1 MANFKGGYKI
11 VSLQNNDL
19 ASNFTLEGLHDA
31 LANSYQKP
39 ILVEDIVIST
49 EKKNDAYAVV
59 NKSGTSYVIEVYNKI
74 LTVTTAD
81 AVTVTNK
88 VEIDSIGE
96 GLDLTDGELS
106 ATGGGGSIY
115 LHAVYVGGKYNGND
129 YALFINLYSSNET
142 AYTDLI
148 SLLTDLYNNASS
160 HDNSSQL
167 VISGGYVGSTYP
179 AYIEIPTTAPT
190 TTFGVGYFPDGKTHS
205 LNPTTFASISTFRDN
220 VIGV

>member
-19 ASNFTLEGLHDA
+19 ASDFTLEGLHEA

-74 LTVTTAD
+74 LTVTSAD
-81 AVTVTNK
+81 AVTVTTK
-88 VEIDSIGE
+88 VEIDSIGD

-106 ATGGGGSIY
+106 ATGGGGSTLYMHPIRIKSSSPKTY
-115 LHAVYVGGKYNGND
+115 DILINIIND
-129 YALFINLYSSNET
+129 KAT
-142 AYTDLI
+142 AYTDI
-148 SLLTDLYNNASS
+148 SEVVDYLLSKGKSEAYLTANGVYDSRV
-160 HDNSSQL
+160 L
-167 VISGGYVGSTYP
+167 VGFGVDVGYD
-179 AYIEIPTTAPT
+179 
-190 TTFGVGYFPDGKTHS
+190 TTFNIRVITSSALMSETPAV
-205 LNPTTFASISTFRDN
+205 TTVSSFEDKVYAL
-220 VIGV
+220 